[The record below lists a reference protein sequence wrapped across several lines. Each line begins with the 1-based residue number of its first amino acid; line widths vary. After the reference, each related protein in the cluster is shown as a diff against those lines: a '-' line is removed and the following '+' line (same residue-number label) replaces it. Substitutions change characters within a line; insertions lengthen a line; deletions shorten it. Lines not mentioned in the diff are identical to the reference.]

1 CAKYLPVGLVAIAAG
16 NRFDVW

>member
-1 CAKYLPVGLVAIAAG
+1 CAKFLPVGLVAIAAG

>member
-1 CAKYLPVGLVAIAAG
+1 CARHLPVGLVAIAAG